1 MRAQVRTECVCHT
14 HGTGSVAPRDDL
26 PAHPRLLD
34 EMLLAEPISQ
44 LDQVPAVGKRIKRL
58 FALNRFHSGAFIQAR
73 SSGTSTTYTWLV
85 PV

>member
-1 MRAQVRTECVCHT
+1 MRAQVRTECVCHA

-34 EMLLAEPISQ
+34 ELLLAEPISQ

-58 FALNRFHSGAFIQAR
+58 FASTVFIQAR
-73 SSGTSTTYTWLV
+73 SSDTSTTYTWLV